1 MKWGLLR
8 IYSLSI
14 QILLAAGA
22 FAQTGPAGIMG
33 PADNSLWLRADRA
46 TYRDAG
52 VTEAIQGENVQ
63 QWNDLSGN
71 GRHALQATA
80 GYRPD
85 YVKNAVNGLP
95 ALRFISANA
104 DKLVSTGLDNAS
116 QASVWV
122 VAQYSTLPSANPGL
136 IQGATTGN
144 ALSSE
149 PGNKNLGM
157 WVSSAGQ
164 VWGRG
169 IQSNGTTRNVPAT
182 TSLTANTWYVL
193 NANYYGTS
201 ITQYVNN
208 AAAGAVTYDA
218 TLKPWPDVA
227 VGVQAGSEGWNGHIA
242 EVIIFKA
249 GLNRAQRIILGN
261 HLSAKYGTILG
272 AHDLYVQDNVANGN
286 YDHEVAGI
294 GRTMGVNEHLD
305 AKGSGHVRI
314 NAATNLGNNKFL
326 LWGHDHG
333 QLGTFSVS
341 DIPTGVQGRWGRVWR
356 VSEVDTMGLAVDV
369 GAVDMTFDLSSFGPV
384 IATDL
389 RLLVD
394 TDNDGTFADETPIA
408 GAVSAGAGHYRFPG
422 ITALTNGR
430 RFTLG
435 TANLHS
441 TPLPIELLTFEAA
454 LIGRSTV
461 ELQWRTATEQD
472 NAYFTVERSTDLAT
486 WTSLGNTPGAGNSTS
501 ITSYSDLD
509 HAPEVGVNYYRLR
522 QTDLNGTS
530 TLSPIVPV
538 EVAAAPPSLSPNPAL
553 DHVVVR
559 WPSAGKEP
567 LILSVIDLMGR
578 VVIAPARAGGPLP
591 RLDVAALPPG
601 RYLLRMERSGVREV
615 VSFQVAR

>member
-1 MKWGLLR
+1 MTWGLQR
-8 IYSLSI
+8 FYGLSHV
-14 QILLAAGA
+14 LLLTISAA
-22 FAQTGPAGIMG
+22 AQTGPAGIMG
-33 PADNSLWLRADRA
+33 PADNSLWLRADRGI
-46 TYRDAG
+46 YRDAG
-52 VTEAIQGENVQ
+52 VIEAIHGENVQ
-63 QWNDLSGN
+63 QWNDQSGN
-71 GRHALQATA
+71 VRNALQATA
-80 GYRPD
+80 SFRPD
-85 YVKNAVNGLP
+85 YVKNAVNGMP

-104 DKLVSTGLDNAS
+104 DKLVSTGLNTAS

-122 VAQYSTLPSANPGL
+122 VAQYSSLPSANPGL
-136 IQGATTGN
+136 VQGAATGN
-144 ALSSE
+144 ALNSD

-157 WVSSAGQ
+157 WVSNAGL

-182 TSLTANTWYVL
+182 TNLTSNTWYVL
-193 NANYYGTS
+193 NANYYGSS

-208 AAAGAVTYDA
+208 AAAGVVTYDG

-261 HLSAKYGTILG
+261 HLSAKYGTLLG
-272 AHDLYVQDNVANGN
+272 AHDLYVQDNAANGN

-341 DIPTGVQGRWGRVWR
+341 DIPPGVQGRWGRVWR
-356 VSEVDTMGLAVDV
+356 VSEVDTMGVAVDV

-394 TDNDGTFADETPIA
+394 TDNDGAFADETPIA
-408 GAVSAGAGHYRFPG
+408 GAVSAGSGQYRFPG

-441 TPLPIELLTFEAA
+441 TPLPIELLTFGAA
-454 LIGRSTV
+454 LMGHSTV

-472 NAYFTVERSTDLAT
+472 NAYFTVERSTDLAN
-486 WTSLGNTPGAGNSTS
+486 WTSLGNTPGAGNSS
-501 ITSYSDLD
+501 SMTSYSDLD

-553 DHVVVR
+553 DHVAVR

-578 VVIAPARAGGPLP
+578 VVIAPTRAGGPLP